1 MLNSEQNV
9 KDQCESDP
17 KGPLWN
23 NFLAHFTKERRFY
36 VQQLWIGETGCRLAV
51 FVRRPLSRTEKR
63 KLKRNLCRWAIPLA
77 QERDKVRL
85 FKIESEGKQEKKRE
99 FLVILLLIEK
109 LVLLGSLISIAHQL
123 FEEKIMRIAAVLF
136 IENFFRLYLRIAFD
150 SILIMLPTG
159 NCSFRAP
166 AILQLS
172 ERESLLVIH

>member
-23 NFLAHFTKERRFY
+23 NFLAHFTKVRRFY

-109 LVLLGSLISIAHQL
+109 LVLLGSLLSIAHQPIRRKNY
-123 FEEKIMRIAAVLF
+123 ENCCCF
-136 IENFFRLYLRIAFD
+136 IYWKFLSVILENCFW
-150 SILIMLPTG
+150 
-159 NCSFRAP
+159 
-166 AILQLS
+166 
-172 ERESLLVIH
+172 